1 MDLYSFVRNS
11 TVVDLAFVMLTL
23 LAGFGVLVAA
33 IVVAIKAKTRK
44 SICILLGIALLPL
57 LIALAGGAY
66 RYYRSEQLL
75 TYYSEGTD
83 LVRDEYHRVFRAEF
97 VTMCLLGA
105 AGTVLPLLIGITAL
119 FVKKPQPES
128 SVDPSN

>member
-1 MDLYSFVRNS
+1 MRSAE
-11 TVVDLAFVMLTL
+11 TETFVMLTL

-44 SICILLGIALLPL
+44 SMCILLGIALLPL

-66 RYYRSEQLL
+66 RYYRGERLL
-75 TYYSEGTD
+75 TIFEGTY
-83 LVRDEYHRVFRAEF
+83 LVRDEYHQIFRTEF
-97 VTMCLLGA
+97 LIMCLIGA

-119 FVKKPQPES
+119 FVKKPQRFAEHR
-128 SVDPSN
+128 